1 MINDRVIL
9 ETIYSKATNIFNNQQ
24 LMPRSHLSILI
35 KLKNDY
41 NFEPNYIYDIGAAVL
56 HWTTFAKQVFPNSII
71 YLFDAY
77 EYNRIFYND
86 YKHFIGVLSDEDNKI
101 VDFYSH
107 PDNIGGNSY
116 YKEIGHDNSIEFH
129 NESTKSERKTFKLST
144 VIETYNFNLPN
155 LIKMDVQG
163 AEYDIIKGS
172 IDIIKHA
179 DFLIIEIQHYDYNEN
194 APKVNTVLPYI
205 LDLNFEFIEIICN
218 NGPDADYLFINKS
231 SKYYCNYIK
240 IKNLLD

>member
-1 MINDRVIL
+1 MINDRVEL
-9 ETIYSKATNIFNNQQ
+9 EVIYSKAINIFNNHQ
-24 LMPRSHLSILI
+24 LMPKIHLSTLI

-41 NFEPNYIYDIGAAVL
+41 NFEPLYIYDIGAAVL
-56 HWTTFAKQVFPNSII
+56 HWTNFAKQVFPNSTI

-101 VDFYSH
+101 VNFYSH

-116 YKEIGHDNSIEFH
+116 YKEIGHDNSNDFH
-129 NESTKSERKTFKLST
+129 NENTKTERKTFKLST
-144 VIETYNFNLPN
+144 IIETYNFNLPN

-172 IDIIKHA
+172 IDIIKHT

-194 APKVNTVLPYI
+194 APKLNTVLPFI
-205 LDLNFEFIEIICN
+205 LDLNFELIEIICN
-218 NGPDADYLFINKS
+218 NGPDADYLFINKT
-231 SKYYCNYIK
+231 SKYYSNYIK